1 MTQTNN
7 YSSTY
12 ILVVINNTS
21 AFSHETCVMYLPN
34 SDLIRCVRKLYVGAQ
49 GDERNSRSPMRFTLY
64 YKSRE
69 RHHITIFCSRSTLSN
84 LVVHGERRVNT
95 EQSVSVTVVIFGGCQ
110 ADRIVHNN
118 NTTVPELTVASWVN
132 TTKSTTIHS
141 KLNTNITTPVTS
153 PLARLIRVDT
163 SLVFN
168 KIQY

>member
-1 MTQTNN
+1 
-7 YSSTY
+7 
-12 ILVVINNTS
+12 
-21 AFSHETCVMYLPN
+21 MYLPN

-64 YKSRE
+64 YKSTRE

-84 LVVHGERRVNT
+84 LVVHGERRVNSQF
-95 EQSVSVTVVIFGGCQ
+95 QSLVIFGGCQ
-110 ADRIVHNN
+110 ADPY
-118 NTTVPELTVASWVN
+118 TTTTQLPPVPVASWVN

-141 KLNTNITTPVTS
+141 KLNTNITTPVTN

-168 KIQY
+168 